1 MKVNFYQTSS
11 GRKPVEEFVS
21 GLSKADQVLFDTI
34 RKGIEQD
41 GLKFPY
47 VIFKPIE
54 GKLWEIKFKG
64 LDGSYR
70 IAYVLVSGPQ
80 MIWLHAFKKKMTCP
94 PKTGPK
100 IKSQLALEWARKGGI
115 YATQGT
121 YS

>member
-1 MKVNFYQTSS
+1 MCYTPFMKVNFYQTSS

-80 MIWLHAFKKKMTCP
+80 MIWLHAFKKKTQ
-94 PKTGPK
+94 K
-100 IKSQLALEWARKGGI
+100 ISRLDLELAWKRMKEVLNHEKEN
-115 YATQGT
+115 
-121 YS
+121 